1 MWNKVKSLTNIR
13 GNLLFDNLDNNKK
26 KIFMKNNAQNT
37 NFISRTSES
46 ATRLLIFIYIPKIH
60 LYTLALNF
68 RKFFTTTNNRVPNR
82 PLRILRNF
90 THCRKD

>member
-37 NFISRTSES
+37 NFISRTSQS
-46 ATRLLIFIYIPKIH
+46 ATRLLKFNIH
-60 LYTLALNF
+60 LYTQNSSIHPCLELSKIFHN
-68 RKFFTTTNNRVPNR
+68 
-82 PLRILRNF
+82 
-90 THCRKD
+90 DE